1 MIFHALPRKANV
13 VVCLKDA
20 DVLDL
25 VFLAY
30 ALNKIYEKQEMNI
43 QSNKFINTKKI
54 VEYLGADVVSSFP
67 KLMQLQGMTQ
77 LHFYI
82 LLVKLKC
89 LNGKEK
95 QRLLLNTIS
104 ASCKFSNTIVE
115 DVEKFTN
122 CLLYWEIRKE
132 FY

>member
-1 MIFHALPRKANV
+1 MIFHALPRKANL

>member
-1 MIFHALPRKANV
+1 MIFHALPRKANL

-104 ASCKFSNTIVE
+104 ASCNFSNTIVE

>member
-13 VVCLKDA
+13 VVCLKDV

>member
-1 MIFHALPRKANV
+1 MIFHALPRKANL

-104 ASCKFSNTIVE
+104 ASCNFSNTIVE
-115 DVEKFTN
+115 DVEKFSN